1 MGGETSVSEDAP
13 QLSYWEFHRNVR
25 GEVRNRGELL
35 VVANG
40 MVIDIHTYSQDLEDL
55 EEIPST
61 SLGTPLQDLEWEK
74 QQADAQRG
82 SGLNTSELEVSLR
95 RLSKD
100 GLFELLVAQFDT
112 SERLGSGA
120 WFLLERLRSDLRRYG
135 SLDPNYFFPE
145 P

>member
-13 QLSYWEFHRNVR
+13 QLSYWEFHRNFR
-25 GEVRNRGELL
+25 GEGRNRGELL

-40 MVIDIHTYSQDLEDL
+40 VVIDIHTYSQDLKDP

-95 RLSKD
+95 RLGKD
-100 GLFELLVAQFDT
+100 GLFELLVVQFDT

-135 SLDPNYFFPE
+135 SLDPDYFFPE